1 MEGKQALL
9 TRPLDS
15 PFKYSI
21 FSSRGALGALH
32 GNWSS
37 DTRHSHCVPFYAL
50 HCYLMLGWSSGWQC
64 YSDCSLMAW

>member
-21 FSSRGALGALH
+21 FSSLGALGALC

-37 DTRHSHCVPFYAL
+37 DTRHSHCVTIQAS
-50 HCYLMLGWSSGWQC
+50 HCSLMPGWSSCWQC
-64 YSDCSLMAW
+64 CSDCCLMAT

>member
-21 FSSRGALGALH
+21 FSSLGALGALH
-32 GNWSS
+32 GNGSS
-37 DTRHSHCVPFYAL
+37 DTRHSHRVTLQAS
-50 HCYLMLGWSSGWQC
+50 H
-64 YSDCSLMAW
+64 CSLMPG

>member
-32 GNWSS
+32 GGRSS
-37 DTRHSHCVPFYAL
+37 DVRHSHCLPYHAL
-50 HCYLMLGWSSGWQC
+50 HCFLLSG
-64 YSDCSLMAW
+64 